1 MTVIAIQNLMLSAIT
16 QYGLAVL
23 GIITA
28 IIVIGVAY
36 LVYRFGVSRLLHDR
50 SLMIGGYYL
59 RNTPYK
65 GYNRFKSQRWNME
78 HTS

>member
-1 MTVIAIQNLMLSAIT
+1 MTVTAIQTLILSAIT

-36 LVYRFGVSRLLHDR
+36 LVYQFGVSRLLHDR

-65 GYNRFKSQRWNME
+65 GYNRFKSQKWNIE